1 MSVNRFR
8 GEVALKLDGVGHVMR
23 LNLAALAGLEADL
36 GADSLVAL
44 VERFEGGR
52 FKAADVTALL
62 LAGLEGGGAPMTR
75 EALMAA
81 SIEGGPLGAARA
93 AAELLRVTFSTEA
106 A

>member
-8 GEVALKLDGVGHVMR
+8 GEVALKLDGVAHVMR

-52 FKAADVTALL
+52 FKAADVIALL

-93 AAELLRVTFSTEA
+93 AAELLRVTFSTGTA
-106 A
+106 

>member
-8 GEVALKLDGVGHVMR
+8 GEVMLRFDGQARLMR
-23 LNLAALAGLEADL
+23 LSLAALAGLEAEL

-52 FKAADVTALL
+52 FRAADVIALL
-62 LAGLEGGGAPMTR
+62 LAGLEGGGNPITR
-75 EALMAA
+75 EALMGA
-81 SIEGGPLGAARA
+81 SIDGGPLGAAKS
-93 AAELLRVTFSTEA
+93 AAELLRVTFAIDA

>member
-8 GEVALKLDGVGHVMR
+8 GEVALMLDGVPQMMR

-52 FKAADVTALL
+52 FRAADVIALL
-62 LAGLEGGGAPMTR
+62 LAGLEGGGNPVTR

-93 AAELLRVTFSTEA
+93 AAELLRVTFAIEA